1 MVKEDESSA
10 GAFPLGLV
18 GLPLVG
24 LQLKVIC
31 GSRVGHCYLL
41 VSSIACGQVR
51 IEQEMFT
58 HFTLSQ
64 CVCDDLWLSTSYEP
78 LCSLLKS
85 EMSFMRLISTHTLC
99 QMLLHLMRPKAHKTE
114 EDAQGIAHT
123 MFICSLPPERSP
135 LIVP

>member
-41 VSSIACGQVR
+41 VSSIACGHVR
-51 IEQEMFT
+51 IEREMFT

-64 CVCDDLWLSTSYEP
+64 CVCDDLWLSTSYEA

-85 EMSFMRLISTHTLC
+85 EMSYASNFNTHLVKC
-99 QMLLHLMRPKAHKTE
+99 YC
-114 EDAQGIAHT
+114 I
-123 MFICSLPPERSP
+123 
-135 LIVP
+135 